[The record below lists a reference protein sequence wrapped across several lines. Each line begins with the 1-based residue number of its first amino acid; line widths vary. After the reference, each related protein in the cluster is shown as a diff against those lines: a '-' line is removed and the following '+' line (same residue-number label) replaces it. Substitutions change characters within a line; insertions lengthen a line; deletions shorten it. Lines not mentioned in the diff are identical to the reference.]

1 MSELDGPTLDG
12 PTLARLHAAA
22 LAASEH
28 AHAPYSRFHVG
39 AAVLLSDGSVVT
51 AANMENASYGL
62 SLCAEAVALA
72 TVNSAGRLADVVA
85 LLVTGGHAADTGPG
99 EPVTP
104 CGRCRQLVAEVA
116 GVTGRDLVV
125 AATDRSGTRAI
136 VHPASGWLPHA
147 FTLEVPA

>member
-1 MSELDGPTLDG
+1 MDESGLDRAMM
-12 PTLARLHAAA
+12 ARLHAAA
-22 LAASEH
+22 LAASDH

-39 AAVLLSDGSVVT
+39 AAVLLVDGSVVT

-85 LLVTGGHAADTGPG
+85 LLVTGGHAGTGDGPG

-104 CGRCRQLVAEVA
+104 CGRCRQMVVEVA
-116 GVTGRDLVV
+116 GVAGRDLVV

-136 VHPASGWLPHA
+136 VQPASGWLPHA
-147 FTLEVPA
+147 FSLTEPA

>member
-1 MSELDGPTLDG
+1 MDGPTM
-12 PTLARLHAAA
+12 ARLHAAA
-22 LAASEH
+22 LAASDH
-28 AHAPYSRFHVG
+28 AHAPYSHFHVG
-39 AAVLLSDGSVVT
+39 AAVLLTDGSVVT

-72 TVNSAGRLADVVA
+72 TVNSAGRLTDVVA
-85 LLVTGGHAADTGPG
+85 LLVTGGHAGAIGAG

-116 GVTGRDLVV
+116 QVSGRDVLV

-147 FTLEVPA
+147 FSLTVPA